1 MFTVQND
8 LFLYLYNKVE
18 MWNVCYKYLAT
29 YFQLC
34 IYLKL
39 GHVILKRKRGKEKE
53 RERNKWWQYD
63 TIAIFM
69 LWNIFGWIPLDG
81 FIFLS
86 WNWFSLPCIESIYAL
101 NENSFTWFWK
111 ENFWVVGWRFNYWY
125 WLLNRIYNELW
136 DIHYHYKVDILN
148 GIVLSWMI
156 YCKYLT
162 EYITAIRIDR
172 IRIID
177 RHLCQTYWLE
187 NLAIYCTFHR

>member
-8 LFLYLYNKVE
+8 LFLYLDNKVE

-39 GHVILKRKRGKEKE
+39 GHVILKRKRGE
-53 RERNKWWQYD
+53 REREREREREKNKWWQYD

-125 WLLNRIYNELW
+125 WLLNRIYNEPW

-162 EYITAIRIDR
+162 EYITAIRIE
-172 IRIID
+172 IK
-177 RHLCQTYWLE
+177 TELE
-187 NLAIYCTFHR
+187 